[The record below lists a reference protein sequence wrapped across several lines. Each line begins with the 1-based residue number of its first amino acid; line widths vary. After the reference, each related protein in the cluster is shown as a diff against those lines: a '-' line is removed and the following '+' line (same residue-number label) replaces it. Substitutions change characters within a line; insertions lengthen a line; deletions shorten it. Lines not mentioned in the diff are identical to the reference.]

1 MLGPLMG
8 WPMQSPCKV
17 KVLVLVLVPC
27 RCKLFLSHEPWT
39 PTVLGS
45 DFSTPNTKG
54 LCHLPHAG
62 PSASFVVRRLLTPA
76 HFSLLSLTFPTPSIH
91 PSSRPRLTIWQ
102 TAAATLPAHGHGL
115 APAITHQA
123 AGRETRQPQRI

>member
-1 MLGPLMG
+1 MPGPLMG
-8 WPMQSPCKV
+8 WPMQRPCKV
-17 KVLVLVLVPC
+17 KVLVLVLVLVLVPC

-62 PSASFVVRRLLTPA
+62 PSASFVVRRLLTA
-76 HFSLLSLTFPTPSIH
+76 RVSLVFPFHSSIFAPSFIPFGRPLLPHSPLTDK
-91 PSSRPRLTIWQ
+91 
-102 TAAATLPAHGHGL
+102 A
-115 APAITHQA
+115 
-123 AGRETRQPQRI
+123 

>member
-1 MLGPLMG
+1 VPGPLMG
-8 WPMQSPCKV
+8 WPMQRPCKV
-17 KVLVLVLVPC
+17 KVLVLVLVLVLVPC

-76 HFSLLSLTFPTPSIH
+76 HFSLLSLTSPTPSTHLIH
-91 PSSRPRLTIWQ
+91 LHALVYPFGKPPLPHSPPTD
-102 TAAATLPAHGHGL
+102 TA
-115 APAITHQA
+115 
-123 AGRETRQPQRI
+123 